1 MANERSSFYRR
12 VLEQLLE
19 EGVIRRDMSVLVVAG
34 GPADRDAFRELG
46 FEQVT
51 ISNVDEKVAAEE
63 LEPYEWSFQDAEA
76 LTYPDGSFDLTVVS
90 AGLHHCR
97 SPHRALLELYRVARV
112 AALALESRDSALMR
126 VAVKLGAVDEYELA
140 AVAAHGLRS
149 GGVANTSTPN
159 YVYRW
164 SEREVEKTVASFA
177 PHARH
182 RIRFFREFEL
192 PEALVEIDRGAR
204 AGVLRLARPVVTGI
218 THVLPRQANLFA
230 FAIEKPRLPDDLQPW
245 MRAEGGELQPDPEV
259 VARRYG
265 DGATSLDRH
274 QQDWDRLA
282 EVDPLWAVLTRPGRK
297 GGRWDVDEFFATGE
311 EEIAHVF
318 TVAASLDRPARRG
331 RALDFGSGVGRLTR
345 ALCTRFEHAIGVDIS
360 AAMVEQAQRLNA
372 DFDGCEF
379 RVNAASDLGQ
389 LETGSFDFVYS
400 SIALQHIP
408 TVAEIERYVTE
419 FLRVV
424 RGDGLVVFGIPYH
437 IPSLWSFQ
445 PRRRVYALLRRL
457 GVSEQW
463 MLRKTPLTPMR
474 MTTVPEAEVRRLLD
488 REGAT
493 VLHTEPIDEGPIRAL
508 RYYVSPA

>member
-1 MANERSSFYRR
+1 MAN
-12 VLEQLLE
+12 
-19 EGVIRRDMSVLVVAG
+19 
-34 GPADRDAFRELG
+34 
-46 FEQVT
+46 
-51 ISNVDEKVAAEE
+51 
-63 LEPYEWSFQDAEA
+63 
-76 LTYPDGSFDLTVVS
+76 
-90 AGLHHCR
+90 
-97 SPHRALLELYRVARV
+97 
-112 AALALESRDSALMR
+112 
-126 VAVKLGAVDEYELA
+126 
-140 AVAAHGLRS
+140 
-149 GGVANTSTPN
+149 
-159 YVYRW
+159 
-164 SEREVEKTVASFA
+164 
-177 PHARH
+177 
-182 RIRFFREFEL
+182 
-192 PEALVEIDRGAR
+192 
-204 AGVLRLARPVVTGI
+204 
-218 THVLPRQANLFA
+218 
-230 FAIEKPRLPDDLQPW
+230 
-245 MRAEGGELQPDPEV
+245 
-259 VARRYG
+259 
-265 DGATSLDRH
+265 RH

-282 EVDPLWAVLTRPGRK
+282 EVDALWAVLTRPGRK
-297 GGRWDVDEFFATGE
+297 GGRWNVDEFFATGE
-311 EEIAHVF
+311 AEIAHVF
-318 TVAASLDRPARRG
+318 TVADSLDRPARRG

-372 DFDGCEF
+372 GFDGCEF

-408 TVAEIERYVTE
+408 TEAEIERYVTE

-474 MTTVPEAEVRRLLD
+474 MTTVPEAEVRRLLE